1 MSRTDLTSGMN
12 TNNNSVYTTN
22 SIAPAA
28 ESLILAFVLSANTG
42 VGAAGIPSASGNGLT
57 WDRVDT
63 GNTGQ
68 FRLTCFRAMQI
79 GAAPATGTVRFE
91 FRDGA
96 GALQTQDL
104 CAWSIFEYGD
114 VDSSGTNGSGA
125 LTVHP
130 QATAAAATNLT
141 APLPLASQANIAVG
155 GLILALQLAQ
165 PAHPVTPGAGFA
177 EIDEL
182 SPNQGLLGKSA
193 TLQTQD
199 RTGGQPSISWSW
211 TGAESALA
219 IVLEVITQAPITPHS
234 PESVVYEPDNEL
246 IRAFEPILYFA
257 PGERFFPAD
266 AKRYLERCALWNTV
280 DPFTSRDSW
289 HPPGGPIGPIID
301 HGMISAKDGEA
312 GTFLGQQGPGG
323 ALPFLVPDPK
333 DERFLD
339 ISGWGQP
346 PAPANDFRF
355 ADLDRIE
362 QLYNS
367 AGADPLLKGSRF
379 WYHAEVFDAAR
390 LRELMAADNSPAN
403 FQDVFKAHFA
413 GGSNFKLICYYLFF
427 PGHDEPL
434 ENCAPDDHAE
444 KFCSYA
450 GEWACIAIL
459 VESSTTATAGGPPS
473 VTYTPTTIG
482 LTGRNVGDTG
492 FRGGE
497 ERVNMSTF
505 DFNTLDVV
513 RRAMQEGET
522 VQRAH
527 PRLFVA
533 KGTHSIYG
541 AGSPLPVPVP
551 FFAPA
556 DPAFAF
562 CGATETLGKSYEDL
576 KDAQDEAA
584 DHVWVDD
591 PEVFWTKF
599 VINIIWAVTEYIAGG
614 GGGFNGVGTRTPDQF
629 DLPPKDEPGVASFG
643 AIVHPAGIDPP
654 NGESTVD
661 KFSWQ
666 TALSNE
672 AALEHKVGDR
682 LYSLRVNRTDPNV
695 KVRQVFWPGTQGH
708 IGYTGRWGQ
717 RVTNDPQT
725 RRAGLK
731 FPEFW
736 AEFIN
741 AFAKGKSQ

>member
-1 MSRTDLTSGMN
+1 VARTDLTSGMD
-12 TNNNSVYTTN
+12 TNNNSVYTT
-22 SIAPAA
+22 SSFAPAVG
-28 ESLILAFVLSANTG
+28 SLVLVFVLSANTG
-42 VGAAGIPSASGNGLT
+42 FGAAGVPTATGNGLT

-63 GNTGQ
+63 ANTGQ
-68 FRLTCFRAMQI
+68 FRLTCFRAMRI
-79 GAAPATGTVRFE
+79 GTPASGTVRFE

-104 CAWSIFEYGD
+104 CAWSIFEYSN
-114 VDSSGTNGSGA
+114 VDLGGTNGFGA
-125 LTVHP
+125 VVVHP
-130 QATAAAATNLT
+130 QAAATAATKLT
-141 APLPLASQANIAVG
+141 APLPLANQINVEVG
-155 GLILALQLAQ
+155 GIILALQLGEA
-165 PAHPVTPGAGFA
+165 AHPVTPGVGFT
-177 EIDEL
+177 EIHEQ
-182 SPNQGLLGKSA
+182 SPNQGFFGKSA

-199 RTGGQPSISWSW
+199 RTGGQPSIDWSW
-211 TGAESALA
+211 TGAESAAA
-219 IVLEVITQAPITPHS
+219 IVLEVKTQVPIIPVI
-234 PESVVYEPDNEL
+234 PDPVVYKQDNEF

-280 DPFTSRDSW
+280 DPFTSHDSW
-289 HPPGGPIGPIID
+289 HPPGGPVGPIVD
-301 HGMISAKDGEA
+301 SGMISAKDGEA

-323 ALPFLVPDPK
+323 SLPFLVPDPK

-346 PAPANDFRF
+346 PGPANSFQF

-362 QLYNS
+362 ELYS
-367 AGADPLLKGSRF
+367 SPTADPLLKDSRF
-379 WYHAEVFDAAR
+379 WYHAEVFDMVR
-390 LRELMAADNSPAN
+390 LRTLMAAGNSPAN
-403 FQDVFKAHFA
+403 FPDIFSAHFS
-413 GGSNFKLICYYLFF
+413 GNSDFKLICYYLFF

-459 VESSTTATAGGPPS
+459 VEGKTTANPVGSPS
-473 VTYTPTTIG
+473 VIYTPTTIG

-497 ERVNMSTF
+497 ERVKMRAL
-505 DFNTLDVV
+505 DFNTLNVV
-513 RRAMQEGET
+513 SPAMKQGET
-522 VQRAH
+522 VRRAH

-533 KGTHSIYG
+533 KGTHSIYE
-541 AGSPLPVPVP
+541 AGFPLPVPVP
-551 FFAPA
+551 FFAPE

-576 KDAQDEAA
+576 KDELNDATD
-584 DHVWVDD
+584 DVWVDD

-599 VINIIWAVTEYIAGG
+599 VINIVWAVTEWIAGG
-614 GGGFNGVGTRTPDQF
+614 GGGFDGVATGTPDQF
-629 DLPPKDEPGVASFG
+629 DNPPKDEPGAASFG
-643 AIVHPAGIDPP
+643 AIVHPAGVDPP
-654 NGESTVD
+654 NGGLTVD
-661 KFSWQ
+661 KFPWQ
-666 TALSNE
+666 SALSNE
-672 AALEHKVGDR
+672 PALEHKVGDR
-682 LYSLRVNRTDPNV
+682 LYSLRVNRTDANV
-695 KVRQVFWPGTQGH
+695 KVRQVFWPGIQGH

-736 AEFIN
+736 VEFMN

>member
-1 MSRTDLTSGMN
+1 MD
-12 TNNNSVYTTN
+12 TNNNSVYTTS
-22 SIAPAA
+22 SIAPADG
-28 ESLILAFVLSANTG
+28 SLVVAFVLNSNTG
-42 VGAAGIPSASGNGLT
+42 FGAAGVPSASGSGLT

-63 GNTGQ
+63 GNAGQ
-68 FRLTCFRAMQI
+68 SRLTCFRAMRI
-79 GAAPATGTVRFE
+79 GVPASGTVRFE

-96 GALQTQDL
+96 GAPQTQDL
-104 CAWSIFEYGD
+104 CAWSIFEYSE
-114 VDSSGTNGSGA
+114 VDLGGTNGSGA
-125 LTVHP
+125 LVVHP
-130 QATAAAATNLT
+130 QAVATAATKLT
-141 APLPLASQANIAVG
+141 APLPLANQANVEVG
-155 GLILALQLAQ
+155 GIALALQSGQA
-165 PAHPVTPGAGFA
+165 AHPVTPGAGFT
-177 EIDEL
+177 EIHEQ
-182 SPNQGLLGKSA
+182 SPNQGVLGKSA

-199 RTGGQPSISWSW
+199 RTGGAPTIDWSW
-211 TGAESALA
+211 TGAENAVA
-219 IVLEVITQAPITPHS
+219 IVLEVKTMAPIIPVT
-234 PESVVYEPDNEL
+234 PESVAYEQDNEF

-280 DPFTSRDSW
+280 APFTSRDSW
-289 HPPGGPIGPIID
+289 HPPGGGPVGPIVD
-301 HGMISAKDGEA
+301 SGKISAKDGEA
-312 GTFLGQQGPGG
+312 GTFLGQPGPGG
-323 ALPFLVPDPK
+323 SLPFLVPDPK

-346 PAPANDFRF
+346 PGPANNFQF

-367 AGADPLLKGSRF
+367 PTADPLLKESRF
-379 WYHAEVFDAAR
+379 WYHAEVFDKVR
-390 LRELMAADNSPAN
+390 LRGLMAADNSPAN
-403 FQDVFKAHFA
+403 FQDIFRALF
-413 GGSNFKLICYYLFF
+413 GGPSDFKLICYYLFF

-459 VESSTTATAGGPPS
+459 VEGKTTARPGGPP
-473 VTYTPTTIG
+473 VIAYAPTAIG

-497 ERVNMSTF
+497 ERVKMSVL
-505 DFNTLDVV
+505 DFHTLNVV
-513 RRAMQEGET
+513 RPAMQQGET
-522 VQRAH
+522 VERAH

-533 KGTHSIYG
+533 KGTHSIYA
-541 AGSPLPVPVP
+541 AGSPVPVKVP
-551 FFAPA
+551 FFAPE

-576 KDAQDEAA
+576 RDEQEDALD
-584 DHVWVDD
+584 DVWVDD

-599 VINIIWAVTEYIAGG
+599 VINIVWAVTEWIAGG
-614 GGGFNGVGTRTPDQF
+614 GGGFDGHATGTPGQF
-629 DLPPKDEPGVASFG
+629 DHPPKDEPGATSFG
-643 AIVHPAGIDPP
+643 TIVHPAGIAPP
-654 NGESTVD
+654 NGELTVE
-661 KFSWQ
+661 KFPWQ
-666 TALSNE
+666 ATLSNE
-672 AALEHKVGDR
+672 AALEHEVGGR
-682 LYSLRVNRTDPNV
+682 LYSLRVNRTDAKV
-695 KVRQVFWPGTQGH
+695 EVRQVFWPGIQGH

-736 AEFIN
+736 VEFIN

>member
-1 MSRTDLTSGMN
+1 MD
-12 TNNNSVYTTN
+12 TNNNSAYTT
-22 SIAPAA
+22 SSFAPAVG
-28 ESLILAFVLSANTG
+28 SLVLVFVLSANTG
-42 VGAAGIPSASGNGLT
+42 FGAAGVPTATGNGLT

-63 GNTGQ
+63 ANTGQ
-68 FRLTCFRAMQI
+68 FRLTCFRAMRI
-79 GAAPATGTVRFE
+79 GTPASGTTRFE

-104 CAWSIFEYGD
+104 CAWSIFEYSN
-114 VDSSGTNGSGA
+114 VDLGGTNGFGA
-125 LTVHP
+125 VVVHP
-130 QATAAAATNLT
+130 QAAATAATKLT
-141 APLPLASQANIAVG
+141 APLPLANQINVEVG
-155 GLILALQLAQ
+155 GIILALQLGEA
-165 PAHPVTPGAGFA
+165 AHPVTPGVGFT
-177 EIDEL
+177 EIHEQ
-182 SPNQGLLGKSA
+182 SPNQGFFGKSA

-199 RTGGQPSISWSW
+199 RTGGQPSIDWSW
-211 TGAESALA
+211 TGAESAVA
-219 IVLEVITQAPITPHS
+219 IVLEVKTMAPII
-234 PESVVYEPDNEL
+234 PEKPDPIVYEQDNEF

-280 DPFTSRDSW
+280 DPFTSHDSW
-289 HPPGGPIGPIID
+289 HPPGGPVGPIVD
-301 HGMISAKDGEA
+301 SGKISAKDGEA

-323 ALPFLVPDPK
+323 SLPFLVPDPK

-346 PAPANDFRF
+346 PGPANSFQF

-362 QLYNS
+362 ELYS
-367 AGADPLLKGSRF
+367 SPTADPLLKDSRF
-379 WYHAEVFDAAR
+379 WYHAEVFDMVR
-390 LRELMAADNSPAN
+390 LRTLMAAGNSPAN
-403 FQDVFKAHFA
+403 FPDIFSAHFS
-413 GGSNFKLICYYLFF
+413 GNSDFKLICYYLFF

-459 VESSTTATAGGPPS
+459 VEGKTTANPVGPPS
-473 VTYTPTTIG
+473 VMYTPTTIG

-497 ERVNMSTF
+497 ERVKMRTLE
-505 DFNTLDVV
+505 FNTLNVV
-513 RRAMQEGET
+513 SPPMTQGET
-522 VQRAH
+522 VRRAH

-533 KGTHSIYG
+533 KGTHSIYE
-541 AGSPLPVPVP
+541 AGFPLPVPVP
-551 FFAPA
+551 FFAPE

-576 KDAQDEAA
+576 KDELNDATD
-584 DHVWVDD
+584 DVWVDD

-599 VINIIWAVTEYIAGG
+599 VINIVWAVTEWIAGG
-614 GGGFNGVGTRTPDQF
+614 GGGFDGVATGTPDQF
-629 DLPPKDEPGVASFG
+629 DNPPKDEPGAASFG
-643 AIVHPAGIDPP
+643 AIVHPAGVDPP
-654 NGESTVD
+654 NGGLTVD
-661 KFSWQ
+661 KFPWQ
-666 TALSNE
+666 STLSNE
-672 AALEHKVGDR
+672 PALEHKVGNR
-682 LYSLRVNRTDPNV
+682 LYSLRVNRTDANA
-695 KVRQVFWPGTQGH
+695 KVRQVYWPGIQGH

-736 AEFIN
+736 VEFMN